1 MNIKATQLHV
11 NMCCNSWYICLP
23 FSAKQQREITKFC
36 FVYMNHDNIFKVF
49 IVNLTLQ
56 ISQIQLRD
64 SFDSDLYEVNDF
76 RVPRDP

>member
-1 MNIKATQLHV
+1 
-11 NMCCNSWYICLP
+11 
-23 FSAKQQREITKFC
+23 
-36 FVYMNHDNIFKVF
+36 MNHDNIFKVF